1 MTTATNL
8 IPLPATY
15 SNGLY
20 FQAHSAVVC
29 KIGSEPQLIA
39 NRDGLVKLVAGKLQ
53 AAIPV
58 DGYCV
63 YVVLENGE
71 RLIVGEGLSTF
82 ERATVRADDLNR
94 REPTDD

>member
-1 MTTATNL
+1 MATATTL
-8 IPLPATY
+8 IPLPSTY
-15 SNGLY
+15 SHGLY
-20 FQAHSAVVC
+20 FRAHSAVVC
-29 KIGSEPQLIA
+29 QIGSEPQLIA
-39 NRDGLVKLVAGKLQ
+39 NREGLVKLVTGKLQ

-71 RLIVGEGLSTF
+71 RLIIGEGLSSF